1 MKVTLHYRKK
11 LRKGE
16 LRLKIEVD
24 FWKVLVVIWALGLF
38 YY

>member
-1 MKVTLHYRKK
+1 MKVILNFRKK

-24 FWKVLVVIWALGLF
+24 FWKVFVAVCLMWALF
-38 YY
+38 